1 MGLQPSFSFLS
12 FPFLS
17 FSVTSHYLLPS
28 KSPSTPPTLRRRKPP
43 IFRPCFGTDTVELR
57 DRESEREGENPKT
70 NPCCEVR
77 RPPPVHHQT
86 ARPSLTAPPH
96 ACCRRSVTP
105 RAHACCWFR
114 RSRSGMCF
122 FFFFFSS
129 LILFLSS
136 YLFHYLTTC
145 YFVSCL
151 DSLVI

>member
-12 FPFLS
+12 FPCLS

-77 RPPPVHHQT
+77 RPPPVHRQT

-96 ACCRRSVTP
+96 ACCCRRRRSVTP
-105 RAHACCWFR
+105 RAHACCTSTGSAVPVRLQIWY
-114 RSRSGMCF
+114 F
-122 FFFFFSS
+122 FF
-129 LILFLSS
+129 LFLSHFVLIYFN
-136 YLFHYLTTC
+136 YL
-145 YFVSCL
+145 
-151 DSLVI
+151 LVV